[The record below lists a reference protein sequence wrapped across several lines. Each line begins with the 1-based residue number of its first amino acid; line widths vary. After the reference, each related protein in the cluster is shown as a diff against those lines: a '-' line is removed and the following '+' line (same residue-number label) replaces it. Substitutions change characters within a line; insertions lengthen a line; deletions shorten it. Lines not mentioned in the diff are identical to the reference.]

1 MSINL
6 IIDFLIISIIAS
18 FAINAILRNIAKK
31 NQILIDIPDRS
42 RKFHKR
48 ATPLTGGLGILLTTL
63 VIGKLY
69 IDLNSYTGD
78 IPSFAFYMMVSS
90 LILVIL
96 FLYDDFKGLN
106 AKLRM
111 VFQAAI
117 SLFFIIT
124 TDTYISNLGNLFGTG
139 DIELGLLSIPFTVFC
154 VVGIMNAFNMIDGI
168 NGLCSGCAMIAL
180 LFIGFSSGIIYNTP
194 LIILIGSIIGFLIF
208 NLRLVGKKR
217 SVFLGDHGSNL
228 IGFWVA
234 WLAIGPSQNPLIE
247 IEAMSM
253 IWFVAIP
260 LLDCLGLIVSRLS
273 RGVSWS
279 TPGRD
284 HIHHKLMNRFSPEGT
299 LLIIIL
305 FSIFLCSFGLILE
318 KLFPTGVSLIF
329 FIVFSSLYYF
339 FSYYYKKREKLI
351 EASNV

>member
-18 FAINAILRNIAKK
+18 FAINAILRNAAKRNK
-31 NQILIDIPDRS
+31 ILIDIPDKS

-63 VIGKLY
+63 IIGKLY
-69 IDLNSYTGD
+69 VDLNGLVGN
-78 IPSFAFYMMVSS
+78 IPSFTFYMMMSS
-90 LILVIL
+90 IMIVIL
-96 FLYDDFKGLN
+96 FLYDDLKGLN

-117 SLFFIIT
+117 SLFFIIS

-154 VVGIMNAFNMIDGI
+154 VVGVMNAFNMIDGI
-168 NGLCSGCAMIAL
+168 NGLCSGCAMVAL
-180 LFIGFSSGIIYNTP
+180 IFIGFSSGIIYNTP

-208 NLRLVGKKR
+208 NLGLIGKKR

-234 WLAIGPSQNPLIE
+234 WLAIGPSQNPISE
-247 IEAMSM
+247 IEAISM
-253 IWFVAIP
+253 VWFVAIP

-273 RGVSWS
+273 RGLSWS

-284 HIHHKLMNRFSPEGT
+284 HIHHKLMNRFSPKGP

-305 FSIFLCSFGLILE
+305 LSISLCSFGLILE
-318 KLFPTGVSLIF
+318 KFFPTVVSLIF

-339 FSYYYKKREKLI
+339 FSYYYNKRVSIAKV
-351 EASNV
+351 ANV

>member
-1 MSINL
+1 MGINL

-18 FAINAILRNIAKK
+18 FAINAILRNAAKSNK
-31 NQILIDIPDRS
+31 ILIDIPDKS

-63 VIGKLY
+63 IIGKLY
-69 IDLNSYTGD
+69 VDLNGLVGD
-78 IPSFAFYMMVSS
+78 IPSFTFYMMISS
-90 LILVIL
+90 IMLVIL

-117 SLFFIIT
+117 SLFFIIS

-154 VVGIMNAFNMIDGI
+154 VVGVMNAFNMIDGI
-168 NGLCSGCAMIAL
+168 NGLCSGCAMITL
-180 LFIGFSSGIIYNTP
+180 LFIGFSSGLIFNTP

-208 NLRLVGKKR
+208 NLRLIGKKR
-217 SVFLGDHGSNL
+217 EVFLGDHGSNL

-234 WLAIGPSQNPLIE
+234 WLAISPTQNPLIE
-247 IEAMSM
+247 IEAMTM
-253 IWFVAIP
+253 VWFVAIP
-260 LLDCLGLIVSRLS
+260 LLDCLGLIFSRLS
-273 RGVSWS
+273 RGLSWA

-299 LLIIIL
+299 LLVIIL
-305 FSIFLCSFGLILE
+305 LSISLCSFGLILE
-318 KLFPTGVSLIF
+318 RFFPPVISLILFIIFSITYFFFSFYYNKKEVLTGV
-329 FIVFSSLYYF
+329 
-339 FSYYYKKREKLI
+339 R
-351 EASNV
+351 NV

>member
-1 MSINL
+1 MGINL

-18 FAINAILRNIAKK
+18 FAINLILRNLAKR

-48 ATPLTGGLGILLTTL
+48 ATPLTGGLGIVLTTL
-63 VIGKLY
+63 IIGKLY
-69 IDLNSYTGD
+69 HDLNGPAGD
-78 IPSFAFYMMVSS
+78 IPSFTFYLMVSS
-90 LILVIL
+90 IILVIL

-111 VFQAAI
+111 FFQAAI
-117 SLFFIIT
+117 SLFFIIS

-139 DIELGLLSIPFTVFC
+139 DIELGLLSIPFNVIC

-168 NGLCSGCAMIAL
+168 NGLCSGCAIVAL
-180 LFIGFSSGIIYNTP
+180 LFIGFSSGVIYNSS

-234 WLAIGPSQNPLIE
+234 WLAIAPSQNPLRE
-247 IEAMSM
+247 IEAMTM
-253 IWFVAIP
+253 VWFVAIP
-260 LLDCLGLIVSRLS
+260 LLDCIGLIFSRFS
-273 RGVSWS
+273 RGINWA

-299 LLIIIL
+299 LLVIIL
-305 FSIFLCSFGLILE
+305 LSISLCSFGLILE
-318 KLFPTGVSLIF
+318 RFFPPVISLIL
-329 FIVFSSLYYF
+329 FIIFSITYF
-339 FSYYYKKREKLI
+339 FFSFYYYKKGVLTGVRD
-351 EASNV
+351 V

>member
-1 MSINL
+1 MDINL

-18 FAINAILRNIAKK
+18 FAINAILRNLAKK
-31 NQILIDIPDRS
+31 YQILIDIPDRS

-48 ATPLTGGLGILLTTL
+48 ATPLIGGLGILLTTL
-63 VIGKLY
+63 IVGKLY
-69 IDLNSYTGD
+69 IDLNGLVGNLPNFT
-78 IPSFAFYMMVSS
+78 FYMIVSS
-90 LILVIL
+90 VILIIL
-96 FLYDDFKGLN
+96 FLYDDLKGLN

-111 VFQAAI
+111 FFQAAI

-124 TDTYISNLGNLFGTG
+124 TDTYISDLGNLFGTG

-180 LFIGFSSGIIYNTP
+180 LFIGFSSGLIYNSP
-194 LIILIGSIIGFLIF
+194 LIIAIGSIIGFLIF

-234 WLAIGPSQNPLIE
+234 WLAIGPSQNPLRE

-253 IWFVAIP
+253 VWFVAIP

-273 RGVSWS
+273 RGLSWS

-305 FSIFLCSFGLILE
+305 LSISLCSFGLILE
-318 KLFPTGVSLIF
+318 KFFPTVVSLIF

-339 FSYYYKKREKLI
+339 FSYYYKKREDLTKV
-351 EASNV
+351 ANV

>member
-1 MSINL
+1 MGINL
-6 IIDFLIISIIAS
+6 IINFLIISIIAS
-18 FAINAILRNIAKK
+18 FAINLILRNLAKR

-63 VIGKLY
+63 IIGKLY
-69 IDLNSYTGD
+69 HDLNGPAAD
-78 IPSFAFYMMVSS
+78 IPSFTFYMMVSS
-90 LILVIL
+90 MILVIL

-111 VFQAAI
+111 FFQAAI
-117 SLFFIIT
+117 SLFFIIS

-168 NGLCSGCAMIAL
+168 NGLCSGCAIVAL
-180 LFIGFSSGIIYNTP
+180 LFIGFSSGVIYNSS

-208 NLRLVGKKR
+208 NLGLIGKKR

-234 WLAIGPSQNPLIE
+234 WLAIAPSQNPLRE

-253 IWFVAIP
+253 VWFVAIP
-260 LLDCLGLIVSRLS
+260 LLDCIGLIFSRFS
-273 RGVSWS
+273 RGISWA

-284 HIHHKLMNRFSPEGT
+284 HIHHKLMHRFSPEGA
-299 LLIIIL
+299 LLVIIL
-305 FSIFLCSFGLILE
+305 SSVLLCAFGLILE
-318 KLFPTGVSLIF
+318 RFFPPVISLML
-329 FIVFSSLYYF
+329 FIVFSFTYF
-339 FSYYYKKREKLI
+339 FFSFYYKKNGKLTGI
-351 EASNV
+351 SNV

>member
-18 FAINAILRNIAKK
+18 FAINAILRNLAKK
-31 NQILIDIPDRS
+31 NQILIDIPDKS

-63 VIGKLY
+63 IVGKLY
-69 IDLNSYTGD
+69 IDLYAGD
-78 IPSFAFYMMVSS
+78 VTNFAFYMMISS
-90 LILVIL
+90 VILVVL

-117 SLFFIIT
+117 SLFFIIL

-168 NGLCSGCAMIAL
+168 NGLCSGCAMVAL
-180 LFIGFSSGIIYNTP
+180 LFIGFSSGIIYNSP
-194 LIILIGSIIGFLIF
+194 LIILIGSIVGFLIF

-253 IWFVAIP
+253 VWFVAIP

-273 RGVSWS
+273 RGLSWS

-305 FSIFLCSFGLILE
+305 LCISLCSFGLILE
-318 KLFPTGVSLIF
+318 KFFPTVVSLIF

-339 FSYYYKKREKLI
+339 FSYYYKKRENFI
-351 EASNV
+351 EANNV